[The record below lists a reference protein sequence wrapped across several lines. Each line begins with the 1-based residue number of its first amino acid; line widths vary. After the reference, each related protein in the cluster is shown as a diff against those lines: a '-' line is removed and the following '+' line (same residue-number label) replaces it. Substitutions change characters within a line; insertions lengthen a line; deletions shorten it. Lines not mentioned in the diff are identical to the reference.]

1 VGRHHKDN
9 EDLQLLI
16 REGDIL
22 LKQSDAPG
30 PLTIL
35 DSDASEQDILVAAAL
50 TARYTKAGTS
60 GDKVAILVIKFE
72 ESEDVLKVQPMSLMD
87 VEEYRVG

>member
-1 VGRHHKDN
+1 M
-9 EDLQLLI
+9 
-16 REGDIL
+16 L

-35 DSDASEQDILVAAAL
+35 NGGASEQDIMVAAAL
-50 TARYTKAGTS
+50 TARYTKAGAA
-60 GDKVAILVIKFE
+60 GDSVSILVTKPDS
-72 ESEDVLKVQPMSLMD
+72 SEVVLNVQPMSLMD